1 MNNRRGRR
9 GSIEEDIHGGRNW
22 NVKQTI
28 RGFLLFKRAFEC
40 ALLRL
45 LSRSVVRYVGWRERE
60 EGRRVVN
67 GKRGGSK
74 EGKGRKERRHK
85 QVFTSRLASAKGC
98 RPCLCVLLTRWTS
111 ILSAC
116 LRKLISIAAE
126 TAPRNESIDTT
137 APIFSTPPPKG
148 GGGRETAGWST
159 NTERTILRI
168 GNCLKSTGH
177 TR

>member
-1 MNNRRGRR
+1 MAFCYLSFRMRSS
-9 GSIEEDIHGGRNW
+9 SIPITLRCTIRWMKGEGGRKKSGKW
-22 NVKQTI
+22 KKRRKQ
-28 RGFLLFKRAFEC
+28 
-40 ALLRL
+40 
-45 LSRSVVRYVGWRERE
+45 
-60 EGRRVVN
+60 
-67 GKRGGSK
+67 GG
-74 EGKGRKERRHK
+74 ERKERRHK

-137 APIFSTPPPKG
+137 APIFSTPPPKRG
-148 GGGRETAGWST
+148 GGGETAGWST
-159 NTERTILRI
+159 NTERTIL
-168 GNCLKSTGH
+168 GNCLKSTSTGH